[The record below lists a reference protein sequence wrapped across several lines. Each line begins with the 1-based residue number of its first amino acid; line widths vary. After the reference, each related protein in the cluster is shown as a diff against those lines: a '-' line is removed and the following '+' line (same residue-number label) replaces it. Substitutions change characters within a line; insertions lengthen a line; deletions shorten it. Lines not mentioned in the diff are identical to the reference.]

1 MLVTSTSRTAFHSER
16 NDEGES
22 LLRLQENQHV
32 LQISGLLLGLGLF
45 SYHVRELM
53 VCWLFFSLLFVLL
66 VLLIFGGVLACSVGK
81 CVIDWVCTTPRVTP
95 VVTFS
100 TDDLQL
106 KTISD
111 WLGAE
116 ES

>member
-1 MLVTSTSRTAFHSER
+1 M
-16 NDEGES
+16 
-22 LLRLQENQHV
+22 LRLQENQHV

-53 VCWLFFSLLFVLL
+53 VCWLLFSLLFVLL
-66 VLLIFGGVLACSVGK
+66 ALLIFVGALACYAGK
-81 CVIDWVCTTPRVTP
+81 CVIDWVSTTPRVTP
-95 VVTFS
+95 VVTLT

-111 WLGAE
+111 CLELKRVGP
-116 ES
+116 SGS

>member
-1 MLVTSTSRTAFHSER
+1 
-16 NDEGES
+16 

-32 LQISGLLLGLGLF
+32 LQIFGLLLGLGLF

-53 VCWLFFSLLFVLL
+53 VCWLLFSLLFVLL
-66 VLLIFGGVLACSVGK
+66 ILLICGGALAYYTGK
-81 CVIDWVCTTPRVTP
+81 CVIDWVSTTPRVTL
-95 VVTFS
+95 S

-111 WLGAE
+111 GLELKRVEPSG
-116 ES
+116 S